1 MTIIDTN
8 ILLYAYDAN
17 AKQQE
22 RAEEWLNALL
32 SSDEQIGLPWITL
45 WGFIRVSTNPRILS
59 APMDSQEVFLIVRDW
74 IAQPSVM
81 VPEPGPRHAAILERL
96 VVGTGAR
103 AGLVTDA
110 ALAALAIEHG
120 ATLASADHDFSR
132 FPDLKWVN
140 PLA

>member
-59 APMDSQEVFLIVRDW
+59 APMESQEVFSIVRDW
-74 IAQPSVM
+74 IAQPSVV
-81 VPEPGPRHAAILERL
+81 VPEPGSRYAAILERL

-103 AGLVTDA
+103 GGLVTDA
-110 ALAALAIEHG
+110 AIAALAIENG
-120 ATLASADHDFSR
+120 ATLASADYDFSR

>member
-1 MTIIDTN
+1 MTIIDAN
-8 ILLYAYDAN
+8 LLIYFYNEAS
-17 AKQQE
+17 E
-22 RAEEWLNALL
+22 HHPRAATWVDSLIN
-32 SSDEQIGLPWITL
+32 STEQIGLPWITL
-45 WGFIRVSTNPRILS
+45 WAFLRLSTAPRVLPRPLS
-59 APMDSQEVFLIVRDW
+59 PADAFAIVRDW
-74 IAQPSVM
+74 IEQPAVIVVQPAS
-81 VPEPGPRHAAILERL
+81 RYAAILERL

-110 ALAALAIEHG
+110 ALAALAIENG

>member
-1 MTIIDTN
+1 MTIIDAN
-8 ILLYAYDAN
+8 LLIYFYNEASEHHRRATTWLDALIN
-17 AKQQE
+17 
-22 RAEEWLNALL
+22 
-32 SSDEQIGLPWITL
+32 STEQIGLPWITL
-45 WGFIRVSTNPRILS
+45 WAFLRVSTAPRVLPRPLS
-59 APMDSQEVFLIVRDW
+59 PEEAFAIIRDW
-74 IAQPSVM
+74 TEQSAVIVVQ
-81 VPEPGPRHAAILERL
+81 PGPRHAAILERL

-103 AGLVTDA
+103 AGLITDA